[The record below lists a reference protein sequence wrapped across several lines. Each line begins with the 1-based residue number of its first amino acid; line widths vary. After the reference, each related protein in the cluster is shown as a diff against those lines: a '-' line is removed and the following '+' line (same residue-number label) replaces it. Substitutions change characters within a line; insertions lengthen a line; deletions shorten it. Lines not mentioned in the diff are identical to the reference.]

1 MKFQTC
7 QKDRV
12 LFLYYFFSND
22 LFVRYKI
29 LPLRVT
35 KEQQSHR
42 ALNAGLLKKTIG
54 SLFGPTKKKL
64 IAR

>member
-12 LFLYYFFSND
+12 LFLCYFFSND
-22 LFVRYKI
+22 LFVRYEI

-35 KEQQSHR
+35 KEQQSYR
-42 ALNAGLLKKTIG
+42 ALNAGLLKK
-54 SLFGPTKKKL
+54 KKPLTPYLGLQKN
-64 IAR
+64 

>member
-1 MKFQTC
+1 MKLQTC

-12 LFLYYFFSND
+12 LFLCYFFSND
-22 LFVRYKI
+22 LFVRYEI

-35 KEQQSHR
+35 KEQQSYR
-42 ALNAGLLKKTIG
+42 ALNAGLLKKTTDP
-54 SLFGPTKKKL
+54 LFGPTKKL